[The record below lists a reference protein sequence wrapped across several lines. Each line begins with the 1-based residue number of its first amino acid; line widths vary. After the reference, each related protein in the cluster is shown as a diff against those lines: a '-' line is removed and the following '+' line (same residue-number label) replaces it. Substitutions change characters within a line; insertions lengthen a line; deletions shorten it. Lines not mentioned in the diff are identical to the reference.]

1 MQYIYTTIKKNKV
14 MAIIATEMNLESIT
28 LSKVGQKEK
37 ANTISQTANCGLGMG
52 SPHENWGCGR
62 FRRGRDVG
70 RVVE

>member
-37 ANTISQTANCGLGMG
+37 ANTI
-52 SPHENWGCGR
+52 
-62 FRRGRDVG
+62 
-70 RVVE
+70 